1 MAKIFGAFK
10 TGARVA
16 FDPLGRA
23 LVRAGV
29 SPDVI
34 TIIGTLGVVAAS
46 VAFAARGQLLPA
58 TIIVTL
64 CALLDVLDGAM
75 ARARG
80 RSTRFGALLDSTMDR
95 VADGA
100 IFGALTWWLATSG
113 QRVLAV
119 VTIVCLVGGQVVSYV
134 KARAEGLGFTCDV
147 GFAERLER
155 LTIAGVGGL
164 LYGFGVDWAMAV
176 ALWVLAVLTIV
187 TVVQRV
193 LHVRGQE
200 VRGQDVRGQEGAA

>member
-10 TGARVA
+10 TAVRVS

-29 SPDVI
+29 SPDAI
-34 TIIGTLGVVAAS
+34 TIIGTLGVVVAA
-46 VAFAARGQLLPA
+46 VVFATRGRLLEA
-58 TIIVTL
+58 TIIITL

-80 RSTRFGALLDSTMDR
+80 RASRFGALLDSTMDR

-100 IFGALTWWLATSG
+100 IFGALAWWMGTTG
-113 QRVLAV
+113 QRMLAA
-119 VTIVCLVGGQVVSYV
+119 VTIVCLVGGQIVSYV

-155 LTIAGVGGL
+155 LTIVGVGGL
-164 LYGFGVDWAMAV
+164 LYGFGVKWGLGLAM
-176 ALWVLAVLTIV
+176 WVLAILTLL
-187 TVVQRV
+187 TVVQRL
-193 LHVRGQE
+193 LHVRGRALQRE
-200 VRGQDVRGQEGAA
+200 AHE

>member
-29 SPDVI
+29 SPDAI
-34 TIIGTLGVVAAS
+34 TIIGTLGVVVAS
-46 VAFAARGQLLPA
+46 AVFAAHGQLLVA
-58 TIIVTL
+58 TIIITL

-80 RSTRFGALLDSTMDR
+80 YSTRFGALLDSTMDR

-100 IFGALTWWLATSG
+100 IFGALVWWLATSG
-113 QRVLAV
+113 QRLLAV
-119 VTIVCLVGGQVVSYV
+119 VTIVCLVGGQIVSYV

-155 LTIAGVGGL
+155 LTLIGVGGL
-164 LYGFGVDWAMAV
+164 LYGLGVEWGLAV
-176 ALWVLAVLTIV
+176 ALWVLAILTVV
-187 TVVQRV
+187 TVVQRT
-193 LHVRGQE
+193 LHVRTQE
-200 VRGQDVRGQEGAA
+200 RAHEGAT

>member
-1 MAKIFGAFK
+1 
-10 TGARVA
+10 
-16 FDPLGRA
+16 L
-23 LVRAGV
+23 
-29 SPDVI
+29 
-34 TIIGTLGVVAAS
+34 
-46 VAFAARGQLLPA
+46 A
-58 TIIVTL
+58 TIIITL

-80 RSTRFGALLDSTMDR
+80 HSTRFGALLDSTMDR

-100 IFGALTWWLATSG
+100 IFGALAWWLATSG

-119 VTIVCLVGGQVVSYV
+119 VTIVCLVGGQIVPYV

-155 LTIAGVGGL
+155 LVIVGVGGL
-164 LYGFGVDWAMAV
+164 LYGFGVEWGFAV
-176 ALWVLAVLTIV
+176 AMWVLAVLTLI

-193 LHVRGQE
+193 VHVRAQE
-200 VRGQDVRGQEGAA
+200 RSA

>member
-29 SPDVI
+29 SPDAI

-46 VAFAARGQLLPA
+46 VAFAARGQLLVA
-58 TIIVTL
+58 TIVVTL

-80 RSTRFGALLDSTMDR
+80 HSTRFGALLDSTMDR

-100 IFGALTWWLATSG
+100 IFGALAWWLATSG
-113 QRVLAV
+113 QRGLAV

-155 LTIAGVGGL
+155 LTIVGVGGL
-164 LYGFGVDWAMAV
+164 LHGFGVEWGFTV
-176 ALWVLAVLTIV
+176 AIWVLSVLTV
-187 TVVQRV
+187 TTVVQRV
-193 LHVRGQE
+193 LHVRAQE
-200 VRGQDVRGQEGAA
+200 RTVRRQERAA

>member
-10 TGARVA
+10 TAARVA

-46 VAFAARGQLLPA
+46 VAFAARGRLLPA
-58 TIIVTL
+58 TVVITL

-100 IFGALTWWLATSG
+100 IFGALVWWLGTSG
-113 QRVLAV
+113 QRVLAA
-119 VTIVCLVGGQVVSYV
+119 VTIVCLVGGQIVSYV
-134 KARAEGLGFTCDV
+134 KSRAEGLGFTCDV

-155 LTIAGVGGL
+155 LTIVGVGGL
-164 LYGFGVDWAMAV
+164 LFGFGVEWGFAV
-176 ALWVLAVLTIV
+176 AVWVLAVLTVV

-200 VRGQDVRGQEGAA
+200 GAA